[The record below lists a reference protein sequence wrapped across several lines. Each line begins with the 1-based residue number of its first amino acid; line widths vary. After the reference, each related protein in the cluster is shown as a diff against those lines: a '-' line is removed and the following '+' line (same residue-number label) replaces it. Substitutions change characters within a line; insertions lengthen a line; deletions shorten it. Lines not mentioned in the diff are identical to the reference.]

1 MSIEAGI
8 GEKTEKALGE
18 KKDKPDLSSVFD
30 DWKNNTNKAENQ
42 TERAAVN
49 KALHKVLPN
58 LSIIDFTTDEKGEKY
73 VTTFD
78 GESNKL
84 QLRTVS
90 DFRVVKGQESDLTKA
105 MAEKKATDEQV
116 VQYLSDQVDDKVDIK
131 RETETKTETKT
142 NGDQPKPDETKTD
155 ETKTDETKSVNVK
168 QYEIQPGDNL
178 WKIAR
183 REIAES
189 NKANGK
195 PDSAPST
202 LEVKAFIEKI
212 VMANQSGDN
221 PVKNANLIYS
231 GKTLN
236 IPVEKQQNKT
246 PVVDPATEKAE
257 NTTPVVDPATEKAEN
272 TTPVVDPAT
281 EKNENKTP
289 VADPATE
296 KKEEIDVEPVSANSS
311 KSDVVNSAS
320 TSSAN
325 QFVPDANT
333 FYNPT
338 IGGAEADKEGAVLGK
353 YFEQMRAL
361 DGNESTKA
369 YVSADEINKFIEA
382 SKSHL
387 PRKDGQ
393 PVPSAEE
400 IELLEKAAKNI
411 GRISKVSD
419 DEFFTDSSGATRKDV
434 QMFAEQEKDFESRF
448 QARFYMDKHF
458 DRLAAGQNHISVA
471 DIKTYREQLATQPNS
486 EAELKAVDNVLVQLG
501 KGGFNDGSV
510 IFKDNAKASVRQEV
524 AGSSYGE
531 YGGRGYS
538 LPPVAAK

>member
-8 GEKTEKALGE
+8 SEKTEKALGE

-78 GESNKL
+78 GDSNKL

-90 DFRVVKGQESDLTKA
+90 DFSVVKGQESDLTKA

-116 VQYLSDQVDDKVDIK
+116 VQYLSDQVDDKVDTK
-131 RETETKTETKT
+131 KETETKTETKT
-142 NGDQPKPDETKTD
+142 NGDQPKPDETKA
-155 ETKTDETKSVNVK
+155 DETKSVDVK
-168 QYEIQPGDNL
+168 QYEIQAGDNL

-202 LEVKAFIEKI
+202 LEVKAFVEKI

-236 IPVEKQQNKT
+236 IPVEKQENK
-246 PVVDPATEKAE
+246 
-257 NTTPVVDPATEKAEN
+257 
-272 TTPVVDPAT
+272 TPVVDPAT

-289 VADPATE
+289 VADPTTVE
-296 KKEEIDVEPVSANSS
+296 KKEEIDVKPVSANSS
-311 KSDVVNSAS
+311 KSDAVNSAS
-320 TSSAN
+320 ASSAN

-471 DIKTYREQLATQPNS
+471 DIKSYREQLATQPNS

-501 KGGFNDGSV
+501 KGGFKDGSV

-531 YGGRGYS
+531 YGGRSYS